1 MVILP
6 EIPRVRLRFYKS
18 YYRCDAKQQN
28 PKICQDL
35 PGICKD
41 SARNLP
47 GTSWST
53 IASTHLPHI
62 HPPRRANKTP
72 DRKDPKQGG
81 GGDRP
86 LAAFNELKFQRDFI
100 VFSREGTRE
109 QY

>member
-62 HPPRRANKTP
+62 HPPRNANEVS
-72 DRKDPKQGG
+72 DRQDPKRGG
-81 GGDRP
+81 GADATDFYDV
-86 LAAFNELKFQRDFI
+86 LLNNSFAIDVCVQR
-100 VFSREGTRE
+100 
-109 QY
+109 